1 MHPYERCYRRTLMSM
16 LGNLGTVALWPLKAA
31 RAALVLRRGGYLR
44 LTLDGEVVD
53 LPQRRFRWFKP
64 KPTPTSVVRVRELA
78 REIADDPKIL
88 GLIVEIKSLRAGAAV
103 TSSLREALAPI
114 RLAGKKLFIHL
125 PLGAGTR
132 ELVVAS
138 AGTSIVGGP
147 QSSIAP
153 LGMALESKYLRRL
166 LDKVGIVPEILA
178 RGEFKT
184 AGETIERDSMSEE
197 QREQLS
203 AILDTLYEELVS
215 SLSEGRNV
223 SREKAT
229 AWIDAGAMRAKD
241 AAFAG
246 LIDGVAYDDE
256 VPRLATGEEEPK
268 TLAAPIYLLARR
280 GSRLSLGGSRR
291 IGVVVVRG
299 PIVSRSP
306 MPVDRLAVD
315 DRIIGALK
323 SARED
328 ASVEGVVLYVESPGG
343 SALASDRIYR
353 EVTRV
358 AKKKP
363 VVAYFSNVAA
373 SGGYYVAAGANRIVA
388 QPTTLTGSIG
398 VVAAH
403 LVVAPLLDK
412 LGIVTER
419 LKRGARADM
428 MSTTRRF
435 EPGEREALSREI
447 DGFYR
452 DFVGVVALGRQRPYD
467 EIEKLARG
475 RVYSGRD
482 AHAHGLVDVLGGFDR
497 AVEEVRTILG
507 PKARDYRPSLVSP
520 PRIRKSS
527 PELRGPLVPWLD
539 LVESMEGGAS
549 LRDAILLSLAASPGE
564 RLLAWDPIGL
574 S

>member
-1 MHPYERCYRRTLMSM
+1 MSM

-44 LTLDGEVVD
+44 LTLDGEIVD
-53 LPQRRFRWFKP
+53 LPQRRFRWFMRKP
-64 KPTPTSVVRVRELA
+64 SPTSVVRVHELA

-103 TSSLREALAPI
+103 TTSLREALAPI
-114 RLAGKKLFIHL
+114 RRAGKKLFVHL

-138 AGTSIVGGP
+138 VGTSIVGGP

-153 LGMALESKYLRRL
+153 LGMALESKYFRKL
-166 LDKVGIVPEILA
+166 LDKLGIVPEILA

-184 AGETIERDSMSEE
+184 AGEALERDSMSEE
-197 QREQLS
+197 QRAQLS
-203 AILDTLYEELVS
+203 AVLDTLYEELVS
-215 SLSEGRNV
+215 AISEGRNV
-223 SREKAT
+223 SREKAIG
-229 AWIDAGAMRAKD
+229 WIDEGGMRAKD
-241 AAFAG
+241 AAFHG

-256 VPRLATGEEEPK
+256 VPRLATGEEKPK
-268 TLAAPIYLLARR
+268 TLPAPIYLLARR
-280 GSRLSLGGSRR
+280 GRRLGLGGSRR

-306 MPVDRLAVD
+306 LPIDKLAVD
-315 DRIIGALK
+315 DRIIGALA

-328 ASVEGVVLYVESPGG
+328 RSVQGVVLCVESPGG

-353 EVTRV
+353 EVTRL

-373 SGGYYVAAGANRIVA
+373 SGGYYVAAGAHKIVA

-419 LKRGARADM
+419 LRRGARADM

-435 EPGEREALSREI
+435 EPGEREALRREI

-452 DFVGVVALGRQRPYD
+452 DFVGVVALGRKRPYD
-467 EIEKLARG
+467 EIERLARG
-475 RVYSGRD
+475 RVYSGKD
-482 AHAHGLVDVLGGFDR
+482 AHAAGLVDILGGFER
-497 AVEEVRTILG
+497 AVEEVRELIG
-507 PKARDYRPSLVSP
+507 PEARRFKPSLISP
-520 PRIRKSS
+520 PRIR
-527 PELRGPLVPWLD
+527 PTQLELRGPLVEWLT
-539 LVESMEGGAS
+539 LVEALEGGEV
-549 LRDAILLSLAASPGE
+549 LRDALLLALASSPTE
-564 RLLAWDPIGL
+564 RLLAWDPL
-574 S
+574 V